1 MRHKSKSK
9 SKNNILLIARIIF
22 GLVFLFSGFVK
33 AVDPLGTA
41 YKISDYLEAFS
52 LTSLDFLAFPAALI
66 LIATEFAIGFNI
78 LLNVHLK
85 ATTWVAG
92 IFMLVMTPITLYLA
106 ISNPISDCGCF
117 GDAIVMTNWQTF
129 YKNVILCIVLAIIAL
144 LQNQSR
150 PWLSNMGASIVT
162 LLPILIS
169 FGISIYCYNLLP
181 ILDFRPYKKG
191 NNIIEGMQIPE
202 DAPLDKYETTFF
214 YEKDGVEQAFTLD
227 NYPAE
232 DSTWTF
238 VRQESKLI
246 EQGFVPP
253 IHDFSIVTEDGDI
266 TDLILEDAGCTLLVI
281 SHKVEKASTKNIK
294 CVKST
299 IENAKK
305 AGAKVIWLTSSYS
318 DDVEEFKSEYEI
330 NDTFG
335 ATDDITL
342 KTIVRSN
349 PGLVLIKDATI
360 IEKWHHN
367 SLPTKDE
374 LNQLI
379 N

>member
-1 MRHKSKSK
+1 MRHKSK

-52 LTSLDFLAFPAALI
+52 LTSLDFLAFPSALALI
-66 LIATEFAIGFNI
+66 AAEFTIGFNI

-85 ATTWVAG
+85 ATTWIAG
-92 IFMLVMTPITLYLA
+92 LFMLVMTPITLYLA
-106 ISNPISDCGCF
+106 LENPISDCGCF

-129 YKNVILCIVLAIIAL
+129 YKNVVLCIILIIIAL
-144 LQNQSR
+144 LKDHAR
-150 PWLSNMGASIVT
+150 PWLSNWGAWIVT

-169 FGISIYCYNLLP
+169 VGISIYCYNLLP

-191 NNIIEGMQIPE
+191 NNIIEGMRIPE
-202 DAPLDKYETTFF
+202 GAPLDKYETTFF

-253 IHDFSIVTEDGDI
+253 IHDFSIITEDGDI
-266 TDLILEDAGCTLLVI
+266 TDLVLEDAGYTLLVI

-294 CVKST
+294 CVKSV
-299 IENAKK
+299 ISNAKK
-305 AGAKVIWLTSSYS
+305 AGANVIWLTSSYS
-318 DDVEEFKSEYEI
+318 DDIDAFKTQYGI

-349 PGLVLIKDATI
+349 PGLVLIKDATV

-367 SLPTKDE
+367 SLPTKE
-374 LNQLI
+374 KLNQLI

>member
-1 MRHKSKSK
+1 MRKQSKT
-9 SKNNILLIARIIF
+9 KNNILLIARIIF

-52 LTSLDFLAFPAALI
+52 LTSLDFLAFPASLL
-66 LIATEFAIGFNI
+66 LIATEFTIGFNI
-78 LLNVHLK
+78 LFNIHLK
-85 ATTWVAG
+85 ACTWVASL
-92 IFMLVMTPITLYLA
+92 FMLIMTPVTLYLA

-129 YKNVILCIVLAIIAL
+129 YKNVVLCVILAIIAL
-144 LQNQSR
+144 LQKQTR
-150 PWLSNMGASIVT
+150 PWLSNFGASIVT
-162 LLPILIS
+162 LIPILIS

-181 ILDFRPYKKG
+181 IIDFRPYKIG

-253 IHDFSIVTEDGDI
+253 IHDFSIITEDGDI
-266 TDLILEDAGCTLLVI
+266 TDLVLENAGYTLLVI

-294 CVKST
+294 CVKSA
-299 IENAKK
+299 IANAKK

-318 DDVEEFKSEYEI
+318 DDVEEFKTKFEI

-349 PGLVLIKDATI
+349 PGLVLIKDATV

-367 SLPTKDE
+367 SLPTKE
-374 LNQLI
+374 KLNQLI

>member
-1 MRHKSKSK
+1 MRKQSKTKS
-9 SKNNILLIARIIF
+9 NILLIARIIF

-52 LTSLDFLAFPAALI
+52 LTSLDFLAFPASLL
-66 LIATEFAIGFNI
+66 LIATEFTIGFNI
-78 LLNVHLK
+78 LFNVHLK
-85 ATTWVAG
+85 ASTWIASL
-92 IFMLVMTPITLYLA
+92 FMLVMTPITLYLA

-129 YKNVILCIVLAIIAL
+129 YKNVVLCIILAIIAL
-144 LQNQSR
+144 LQNQTR
-150 PWLSNMGASIVT
+150 PWLSNWGAWIVT

-181 ILDFRPYKKG
+181 IIDFRPYKIG

-214 YEKDGVEQAFTLD
+214 YEKNGVEQAFTLD

-253 IHDFSIVTEDGDI
+253 IHDFSIITEDGDI
-266 TDLILEDAGCTLLVI
+266 TDLVLENAGYTLLVI

-299 IENAKK
+299 IANAKK

-318 DDVEEFKSEYEI
+318 DDIEKFKSEYGI

-349 PGLVLIKDATI
+349 PGLVLIKDATV

-367 SLPTKDE
+367 SLPTKE
-374 LNQLI
+374 KLNQLI

>member
-1 MRHKSKSK
+1 MRHKSK

-191 NNIIEGMQIPE
+191 NNIIEGMQIPD

-266 TDLILEDAGCTLLVI
+266 TDLILEDAGYTLLVI

-318 DDVEEFKSEYEI
+318 DDIEEFKSEYEI

-367 SLPTKDE
+367 SLPTKE
-374 LNQLI
+374 KLNQLI

>member
-1 MRHKSKSK
+1 MRKQSKV
-9 SKNNILLIARIIF
+9 KNNILLIARIIF
-22 GLVFLFSGFVK
+22 GIVFLFSGFVK

-52 LTSLDFLAFPAALI
+52 LTPLDFLAFPAALM
-66 LIATEFAIGFNI
+66 LIAVEFTIGFNI
-78 LLNVHLK
+78 LFNVHLK
-85 ATTWVAG
+85 GTIWAAG
-92 IFMLVMTPITLYLA
+92 LFMLVMTPVTLYLA
-106 ISNPISDCGCF
+106 LTNPISDCGCF

-129 YKNVILCIVLAIIAL
+129 YKNVVLCIVLAIIAL
-144 LQNQSR
+144 LKNEAR
-150 PWLSNMGASIVT
+150 PWLSSWGAWVVT
-162 LLPILIS
+162 LLPVLIS

-181 ILDFRPYKKG
+181 VIDFRPYKKG

-214 YEKDGVEQAFTLD
+214 YEKDGIEQAFTLD

-246 EQGFVPP
+246 EQGYVPP
-253 IHDFSIVTEDGDI
+253 IHDFSIITEDGDI
-266 TDLILEDAGCTLLVI
+266 TDLILEDAGYTLLVI

-299 IENAKK
+299 IANAKRL
-305 AGAKVIWLTSSYS
+305 GANIIWLTSSYS
-318 DDVEEFKSEYEI
+318 DEIEDFKTKHGI
-330 NDTFG
+330 TDTFG
-335 ATDDITL
+335 VTDDITL

-349 PGLVLIKDATI
+349 PGLVLIKDATVI
-360 IEKWHHN
+360 DKWHHN
-367 SLPTKDE
+367 SLPSKEE

>member
-1 MRHKSKSK
+1 MRKQSKT
-9 SKNNILLIARIIF
+9 KNNILLIARIIF

-52 LTSLDFLAFPAALI
+52 LTSLDFLAFPASLL
-66 LIATEFAIGFNI
+66 LIATEFTIGFNI
-78 LLNVHLK
+78 LFNIHLK
-85 ATTWVAG
+85 ASTWAASL
-92 IFMLVMTPITLYLA
+92 FMLVMTPVTLYLA

-129 YKNVILCIVLAIIAL
+129 YKNVVLCIILAIIAL
-144 LQNQSR
+144 LQSQTR
-150 PWLSNMGASIVT
+150 PWLSNFGASIVT
-162 LLPILIS
+162 LIPILIS

-181 ILDFRPYKKG
+181 IIDFRPYKIG

-253 IHDFSIVTEDGDI
+253 IHDFSIITEDGDI
-266 TDLILEDAGCTLLVI
+266 TDLVLEDAGYTLLVI

-299 IENAKK
+299 IANAKK
-305 AGAKVIWLTSSYS
+305 AGAKVIWLTSSYT
-318 DDVEEFKSEYEI
+318 DDIDNFKSEYEI

-349 PGLVLIKDATI
+349 PGLVLIKDATV

-367 SLPTKDE
+367 SLPTKE
-374 LNQLI
+374 KLNQLI

>member
-1 MRHKSKSK
+1 MRKQSKI
-9 SKNNILLIARIIF
+9 KNKILLIARIIF
-22 GLVFLFSGFVK
+22 GIVFLFSGFVK

-52 LTSLDFLAFPAALI
+52 LTPLDFIALPAALM
-66 LIATEFAIGFNI
+66 LIAAEFTIGFNI
-78 LLNVHLK
+78 LFNVHLK
-85 ATTWVAG
+85 GTTLAAG
-92 IFMLVMTPITLYLA
+92 LFMLIMTPVTLYLA
-106 ISNPISDCGCF
+106 IANPISDCGCF

-129 YKNVILCIVLAIIAL
+129 YKNVVLCAILAIIAIF
-144 LQNQSR
+144 QNQSR
-150 PWLSNMGASIVT
+150 PWLSNWGAWVVT
-162 LLPILIS
+162 LFPIIIS
-169 FGISIYCYNLLP
+169 FSISIYCYNLLP
-181 ILDFRPYKKG
+181 VIDFRPYKIG

-246 EQGFVPP
+246 EQGYVPP

-266 TDLILEDAGCTLLVI
+266 TDLILEDAGYTLFVI

-299 IENAKK
+299 IANAKK
-305 AGAKVIWLTSSYS
+305 LGANIIWLTSSYS
-318 DDVEEFKSEYEI
+318 DEIEEFKSKYNIE
-330 NDTFG
+330 DTFG

-349 PGLVLIKDATI
+349 PGLVLIKDATV

-367 SLPTKDE
+367 ALPSKDK

>member
-1 MRHKSKSK
+1 MRHKSK

-52 LTSLDFLAFPAALI
+52 LTSLDFLAFPASLL
-66 LIATEFAIGFNI
+66 LIATEFTIGFNI
-78 LLNVHLK
+78 LFNVHLK
-85 ATTWVAG
+85 ASTWAASL
-92 IFMLVMTPITLYLA
+92 FMLVMTPVTLYLA

-129 YKNVILCIVLAIIAL
+129 YKNVVLCVILATIAL
-144 LQNQSR
+144 LQNQNR

-266 TDLILEDAGCTLLVI
+266 TDLILEDAGYTLLVI

-294 CVKST
+294 CVKSA
-299 IENAKK
+299 IANAKK
-305 AGAKVIWLTSSYS
+305 AGANVIWLTSSYS
-318 DDVEEFKSEYEI
+318 DNIEDFKTQYGI

-349 PGLVLIKDATI
+349 PGLVLIKDATV

>member
-1 MRHKSKSK
+1 MRKQSNT
-9 SKNNILLIARIIF
+9 KNNILLIARIIF

-52 LTSLDFLAFPAALI
+52 LTSLDFLAFPASLL
-66 LIATEFAIGFNI
+66 LIATEFTIGFNI
-78 LLNVHLK
+78 LFNIHLK
-85 ATTWVAG
+85 ASTWAAG
-92 IFMLVMTPITLYLA
+92 LFMLVMTPVTLYLA

-129 YKNVILCIVLAIIAL
+129 YKNVVLCIVIAIIAL
-144 LQNQSR
+144 LQKQTR
-150 PWLSNMGASIVT
+150 PWLSNFGASIVT
-162 LLPILIS
+162 LIPILIS

-181 ILDFRPYKKG
+181 IIDFRPYKIG

-253 IHDFSIVTEDGDI
+253 IHDFSIITEDGDI
-266 TDLILEDAGCTLLVI
+266 TDLVLEDAGYTLLVI

-299 IENAKK
+299 IANAKK
-305 AGAKVIWLTSSYS
+305 AGAKVIWLTSSYT
-318 DDVEEFKSEYEI
+318 DDIDNFKSEYEI

-349 PGLVLIKDATI
+349 PGLVLIKDATV

>member
-1 MRHKSKSK
+1 MRKQSKAKS
-9 SKNNILLIARIIF
+9 NLLLIARIIF

-52 LTSLDFLAFPAALI
+52 LTSLDFLAFPAALM
-66 LIATEFAIGFNI
+66 LIAAEFTIGFNI
-78 LLNVHLK
+78 LFNVHLK
-85 ATTWVAG
+85 ATTWVASL
-92 IFMLVMTPITLYLA
+92 FMLVMTPVTLYLA

-129 YKNVILCIVLAIIAL
+129 YKNVVLCIILATIAL
-144 LQNQSR
+144 LQKQSR
-150 PWLSNMGASIVT
+150 PWLSNWGAWVVT

-202 DAPLDKYETTFF
+202 DAPLDKYETVFF
-214 YEKDGVEQAFTLD
+214 YEKDGIEQAFTLD

-246 EQGFVPP
+246 EQGYVPP

-266 TDLILEDAGCTLLVI
+266 TDLILEDAGYTLLVI
-281 SHKVEKASTKNIK
+281 SHKVEKAATKNIK

-299 IENAKK
+299 IANAKK
-305 AGAKVIWLTSSYS
+305 AGANVIWLTSSYS
-318 DDVEEFKSEYEI
+318 DEIEEFKTQYGIE
-330 NDTFG
+330 DTFG

-349 PGLVLIKDATI
+349 PGLVLIKDATV

-367 SLPTKDE
+367 ALPSKDK

>member
-1 MRHKSKSK
+1 MRHKSK

-129 YKNVILCIVLAIIAL
+129 YKNVVLCVVLAIIAL
-144 LQNQSR
+144 LQNQNR

-266 TDLILEDAGCTLLVI
+266 TDLILEDAGYTLLII

-299 IENAKK
+299 IANAKK
-305 AGAKVIWLTSSYS
+305 AGANIIWLTSSYS
-318 DDVEEFKSEYEI
+318 DDIDEFKTQYGI
-330 NDTFG
+330 DDTFG

>member
-1 MRHKSKSK
+1 MRKQSKT
-9 SKNNILLIARIIF
+9 KNNILLIARIIF

-52 LTSLDFLAFPAALI
+52 LTSLDFLAFPASLL
-66 LIATEFAIGFNI
+66 LIATEFTIGFNI
-78 LLNVHLK
+78 LFNIHLK
-85 ATTWVAG
+85 ASTWVASL
-92 IFMLVMTPITLYLA
+92 FMLIMTPVTLYLA

-129 YKNVILCIVLAIIAL
+129 YKNVVLCIILAIIAL
-144 LQNQSR
+144 LQSQTR
-150 PWLSNMGASIVT
+150 PWLSNFGASIVT
-162 LLPILIS
+162 LIPILIS

-181 ILDFRPYKKG
+181 IIDFRPYKIG

-253 IHDFSIVTEDGDI
+253 IHDFSIITEDGDI
-266 TDLILEDAGCTLLVI
+266 TDLILEDAGYTLLVI

-299 IENAKK
+299 IANAKK
-305 AGAKVIWLTSSYS
+305 AGAKVIWLTSSYT
-318 DDVEEFKSEYEI
+318 DDIDNFKSEYEI

-349 PGLVLIKDATI
+349 PGLVLIKDATV

-367 SLPTKDE
+367 SLPTKE
-374 LNQLI
+374 KLNQLI

>member
-1 MRHKSKSK
+1 MRQKSKI
-9 SKNNILLIARIIF
+9 KNHILLIARIIF

-52 LTSLDFLAFPAALI
+52 LTPLDFLAFPSALI
-66 LIATEFAIGFNI
+66 LIATEFTIGFNI
-78 LLNVHLK
+78 LFNVHLK
-85 ATTWVAG
+85 ATTLIAS
-92 IFMLVMTPITLYLA
+92 IFMLIMTPVTLYLA
-106 ISNPISDCGCF
+106 LANPISDCGCF

-129 YKNVILCIVLAIIAL
+129 YKNVVLCIILIIIAIL
-144 LQNQSR
+144 KDNTR
-150 PWLSNMGASIVT
+150 PWLSNWGAWIVT

-191 NNIIEGMQIPE
+191 NNIIEGMSIPE

-214 YEKDGVEQAFTLD
+214 YEKNGVEKAFTLD

-246 EQGFVPP
+246 EQGYVPP

-266 TDLILEDAGCTLLVI
+266 TDIVLEDAGYTLLII
-281 SHKVEKASTKNIK
+281 SHKVEKASTRNIK
-294 CVKST
+294 CIKST
-299 IENAKK
+299 IANAKK
-305 AGAKVIWLTSSYS
+305 AGANVIWLTSSYT
-318 DDVEEFKSEYEI
+318 DEIDNFKTKYGI

-349 PGLVLIKDATI
+349 PGLVLIKDANI

>member
-1 MRHKSKSK
+1 MRQKSKI
-9 SKNNILLIARIIF
+9 KNHILLIARIIF

-52 LTSLDFLAFPAALI
+52 LTPLDFLAFPSALI
-66 LIATEFAIGFNI
+66 LIATEFTIGFNI
-78 LLNVHLK
+78 LFNVHLK
-85 ATTWVAG
+85 ATTLIAS
-92 IFMLVMTPITLYLA
+92 IFMLIMTPVTLYLA
-106 ISNPISDCGCF
+106 LANPISDCGCF

-129 YKNVILCIVLAIIAL
+129 YKNVVLCIILIIIAIL
-144 LQNQSR
+144 KDNTR
-150 PWLSNMGASIVT
+150 PWLSNWGAWIVT

-191 NNIIEGMQIPE
+191 NNIIEGMSIPE

-214 YEKDGVEQAFTLD
+214 YEKDGVEKAFTLD

-246 EQGFVPP
+246 EQGYVPP

-266 TDLILEDAGCTLLVI
+266 TDIILEDAGYTLLII

-294 CVKST
+294 CIKST
-299 IENAKK
+299 IANAKK
-305 AGAKVIWLTSSYS
+305 AGANVIWLTSSYT
-318 DDVEEFKSEYEI
+318 DEIDNFRTKYGI

-349 PGLVLIKDATI
+349 PGLVLIKDANI

>member
-1 MRHKSKSK
+1 MRHKSK

-191 NNIIEGMQIPE
+191 NNIIEGMQIPD

-266 TDLILEDAGCTLLVI
+266 TDLILEDAGYTLLII

-294 CVKST
+294 CLKSA
-299 IENAKK
+299 IANAKK
-305 AGAKVIWLTSSYS
+305 AGANVIWLTSSYS
-318 DDVEEFKSEYEI
+318 DDIDEFKTQYGI
-330 NDTFG
+330 DDTFG

-342 KTIVRSN
+342 KTIIRSN

>member
-1 MRHKSKSK
+1 MRHKSK

-85 ATTWVAG
+85 TTTWVAG

-181 ILDFRPYKKG
+181 IIDFRPYKIG

-214 YEKDGVEQAFTLD
+214 YEKDGIEKAFTLD

-246 EQGFVPP
+246 EQGYIPP
-253 IHDFSIVTEDGDI
+253 IHDFSIITEDGDI
-266 TDLILEDAGCTLLVI
+266 TDLILEDAGYTLLVI

-299 IENAKK
+299 IANAKK
-305 AGAKVIWLTSSYS
+305 AGANVIWLTSSYS
-318 DDVEEFKSEYEI
+318 DDIDEFKTQYGI

>member
-1 MRHKSKSK
+1 MRKQSKTKS
-9 SKNNILLIARIIF
+9 NILLIARIIF

-52 LTSLDFLAFPAALI
+52 LTSLDFLAFPASLL
-66 LIATEFAIGFNI
+66 LIATEFTIGFNI
-78 LLNVHLK
+78 LFNVHLK
-85 ATTWVAG
+85 ASTWVASL
-92 IFMLVMTPITLYLA
+92 FMLVMTPVTLYLA

-129 YKNVILCIVLAIIAL
+129 YKNVVLCIILAIIAL
-144 LQNQSR
+144 LQNHTR
-150 PWLSNMGASIVT
+150 PWLSNWGAWIVT

-181 ILDFRPYKKG
+181 IIDFRPYKIG

-214 YEKDGVEQAFTLD
+214 YEKDGIEQAFTLD

-253 IHDFSIVTEDGDI
+253 IHDFSIITEDGDI
-266 TDLILEDAGCTLLVI
+266 TDLVLEDAGYTLLVI

-299 IENAKK
+299 IANAKK

-318 DDVEEFKSEYEI
+318 DDIEKFKSEYEI

-349 PGLVLIKDATI
+349 PGLVLIKDATV

-367 SLPTKDE
+367 SLPTKE
-374 LNQLI
+374 KLNQLI

>member
-1 MRHKSKSK
+1 MRKQSKT
-9 SKNNILLIARIIF
+9 KNNILLIARVIF

-52 LTSLDFLAFPAALI
+52 LTSLDFLAFPASLL
-66 LIATEFAIGFNI
+66 LIATEFTIGFNI
-78 LLNVHLK
+78 LFNVHLK
-85 ATTWVAG
+85 ASTWAASL
-92 IFMLVMTPITLYLA
+92 FMLVMTPVTLYLA

-129 YKNVILCIVLAIIAL
+129 YKNVVLCIILAIIAL
-144 LQNQSR
+144 LQNQTR
-150 PWLSNMGASIVT
+150 PWLSNWGAWIVT
-162 LLPILIS
+162 LIPILVS

-181 ILDFRPYKKG
+181 IIDFRPYKIG

-214 YEKDGVEQAFTLD
+214 YEKDGIEKAFTLD

-246 EQGFVPP
+246 EQGYVPP
-253 IHDFSIVTEDGDI
+253 IHDFSIITEDGDI
-266 TDLILEDAGCTLLVI
+266 TDLILEDAGYTLLVI

-318 DDVEEFKSEYEI
+318 DDIEEFKSEYEI

-349 PGLVLIKDATI
+349 PGLVLIKDATV

-367 SLPTKDE
+367 SLPTKE
-374 LNQLI
+374 KLNQLI

>member
-1 MRHKSKSK
+1 MRKQSKTKS
-9 SKNNILLIARIIF
+9 NILLIARIIF

-52 LTSLDFLAFPAALI
+52 LTSLDFLAFPASLL
-66 LIATEFAIGFNI
+66 LIATEFTIGFNI
-78 LLNVHLK
+78 LFNVHLK
-85 ATTWVAG
+85 ASTWIASL
-92 IFMLVMTPITLYLA
+92 FMLVMTPVTLYLA

-129 YKNVILCIVLAIIAL
+129 YKNVVLCIILAIIAL
-144 LQNQSR
+144 LQNHTR
-150 PWLSNMGASIVT
+150 PWLSNWGAWIVT

-181 ILDFRPYKKG
+181 IIDFRPYKIG

-214 YEKDGVEQAFTLD
+214 YEKDGIEQAFTLD

-253 IHDFSIVTEDGDI
+253 IHDFSIITEDGDI
-266 TDLILEDAGCTLLVI
+266 TDLILEDAGYTLLVI

-294 CVKST
+294 CVKNT
-299 IENAKK
+299 IANAKK

-318 DDVEEFKSEYEI
+318 DDIEKFKAEYGI

-349 PGLVLIKDATI
+349 PGLVLIKDATV

-367 SLPTKDE
+367 SLPTKDK

>member
-1 MRHKSKSK
+1 MRHKSK

-52 LTSLDFLAFPAALI
+52 LTSLDFLAFPASLL
-66 LIATEFAIGFNI
+66 LIATEFTIGFNI
-78 LLNVHLK
+78 LFNVHLK
-85 ATTWVAG
+85 ASTWVASL
-92 IFMLVMTPITLYLA
+92 FMLVMTPVTLYLA

-129 YKNVILCIVLAIIAL
+129 YKNVVLCIILAIIAL
-144 LQNQSR
+144 LQNQTR
-150 PWLSNMGASIVT
+150 PWLSNWGAWIVT
-162 LLPILIS
+162 LIPILIS

-181 ILDFRPYKKG
+181 IIDFRPYKIG

-253 IHDFSIVTEDGDI
+253 IHDFSIITEDGDI
-266 TDLILEDAGCTLLVI
+266 TDLVLEDAGYTLLVI

-294 CVKST
+294 CVKSA
-299 IENAKK
+299 IANAKK

-318 DDVEEFKSEYEI
+318 DDVEEFKTKFEI

-349 PGLVLIKDATI
+349 PGLVLIKDATV

-367 SLPTKDE
+367 SLPTKE
-374 LNQLI
+374 KLNQLI

>member
-1 MRHKSKSK
+1 MRKQSKAKS
-9 SKNNILLIARIIF
+9 NLLLIARIIF

-52 LTSLDFLAFPAALI
+52 LTPLDFLALPAALM
-66 LIATEFAIGFNI
+66 LIAAEFTIGFNI
-78 LLNVHLK
+78 LFNVHLK
-85 ATTWVAG
+85 GTTWVASL
-92 IFMLVMTPITLYLA
+92 FMLVMTPVTLYLA

-129 YKNVILCIVLAIIAL
+129 YKNVVLCIILAIIAL
-144 LQNQSR
+144 LQKQSR
-150 PWLSNMGASIVT
+150 PWLSNWGAWIVT

-169 FGISIYCYNLLP
+169 FAISIYCYNLLP
-181 ILDFRPYKKG
+181 VLDFRPYKKG

-202 DAPLDKYETTFF
+202 YAPLDKYETTFF
-214 YEKDGVEQAFTLD
+214 YEKDGIEQAFTLD

-246 EQGFVPP
+246 EQGYVPP

-266 TDLILEDAGCTLLVI
+266 TDLILEDAGYTLLVI
-281 SHKVEKASTKNIK
+281 SHKVEKAATKNIK

-299 IENAKK
+299 IANAKK
-305 AGAKVIWLTSSYS
+305 AGANVIWLTSSYS
-318 DDVEEFKSEYEI
+318 DEIEEFKTQYGIE
-330 NDTFG
+330 DTFG

-349 PGLVLIKDATI
+349 PGLVLIKDATV

-367 SLPTKDE
+367 ALPSKDK

>member
-1 MRHKSKSK
+1 MRKQSKTKS
-9 SKNNILLIARIIF
+9 NILLIARIIF

-52 LTSLDFLAFPAALI
+52 LTSLDFLAFPASLL
-66 LIATEFAIGFNI
+66 LIATEFTIGFNI
-78 LLNVHLK
+78 LFNVHLK
-85 ATTWVAG
+85 ASTWIASL
-92 IFMLVMTPITLYLA
+92 FMLVMTPVTLYLA

-129 YKNVILCIVLAIIAL
+129 YKNVVLCIILAIIAL
-144 LQNQSR
+144 LQNHTR
-150 PWLSNMGASIVT
+150 PWLSNWGAWIVT

-181 ILDFRPYKKG
+181 IIDFRPYKIG

-214 YEKDGVEQAFTLD
+214 YEKDGIEQAFTLD

-253 IHDFSIVTEDGDI
+253 IHDFSIITEDGDI
-266 TDLILEDAGCTLLVI
+266 TDLVLEDAGYTLLVI

-299 IENAKK
+299 IANAKK
-305 AGAKVIWLTSSYS
+305 AGAKVIWLTSSYT
-318 DDVEEFKSEYEI
+318 DDIDNFKSEYEI

-349 PGLVLIKDATI
+349 PGLVLIKDATV

-367 SLPTKDE
+367 SLPTKE
-374 LNQLI
+374 KLNQLI

>member
-1 MRHKSKSK
+1 MRHKSK

-66 LIATEFAIGFNI
+66 LIVTEFAIGFNI

-85 ATTWVAG
+85 ATTWAAG

-129 YKNVILCIVLAIIAL
+129 YKNVVLCVVLAIIAL

>member
-1 MRHKSKSK
+1 MRKQSKAKS
-9 SKNNILLIARIIF
+9 NLLLIARIIF

-52 LTSLDFLAFPAALI
+52 LTPLDFLAFPAALM
-66 LIATEFAIGFNI
+66 LIAAEFTIGFNI
-78 LLNVHLK
+78 LFNVHLK
-85 ATTWVAG
+85 GTTWVASL
-92 IFMLVMTPITLYLA
+92 FMLVMTPVTLYLA

-129 YKNVILCIVLAIIAL
+129 YKNVVLCIILATIAL
-144 LQNQSR
+144 LQKQSR
-150 PWLSNMGASIVT
+150 PWLSNWGAWVVT

-181 ILDFRPYKKG
+181 VIDFRPYKKG

-214 YEKDGVEQAFTLD
+214 YEKDGIEQAFTLD

-246 EQGFVPP
+246 EQGYVPP

-266 TDLILEDAGCTLLVI
+266 TDLILEDAGYTLLVI
-281 SHKVEKASTKNIK
+281 SHKVEKAATKNIK

-299 IENAKK
+299 IANAKK
-305 AGAKVIWLTSSYS
+305 AGANVIWLTSSYS
-318 DDVEEFKSEYEI
+318 DEIEEFKTQYGIE
-330 NDTFG
+330 DTFG

-349 PGLVLIKDATI
+349 PGLVLIKDATV

-367 SLPTKDE
+367 ALPSKDK

>member
-1 MRHKSKSK
+1 MRHKSK
-9 SKNNILLIARIIF
+9 SKNNILLLARIIF

-129 YKNVILCIVLAIIAL
+129 YKNVVLCVVLAIIAL

>member
-1 MRHKSKSK
+1 MRHKSK

-52 LTSLDFLAFPAALI
+52 LTSLDFLAFPSALALI
-66 LIATEFAIGFNI
+66 AIEFTIGFNI

-85 ATTWVAG
+85 ATTWLAG

-106 ISNPISDCGCF
+106 IENPISDCGCF

-129 YKNVILCIVLAIIAL
+129 YKNVILCIILIIIAL
-144 LQNQSR
+144 LKDHAR
-150 PWLSNMGASIVT
+150 PWLSNWGAWVVT

-169 FGISIYCYNLLP
+169 LGISIYCYNLLP
-181 ILDFRPYKKG
+181 VLDFRPYKKG
-191 NNIIEGMQIPE
+191 NNIIEGMSIPE
-202 DAPLDKYETTFF
+202 GAPLDKYETTFF

-253 IHDFSIVTEDGDI
+253 IHDFSIITEDGDI
-266 TDLILEDAGCTLLVI
+266 TDIILEDAGYTLLVI
-281 SHKVEKASTKNIK
+281 SHKVEKAATKNIK

-299 IENAKK
+299 IANAKK
-305 AGAKVIWLTSSYS
+305 AGANVIWLTSSYS
-318 DDVEEFKSEYEI
+318 DNIDEFKTKYGI

-349 PGLVLIKDATI
+349 PGLVLIKDATV

>member
-1 MRHKSKSK
+1 MRKQSKTKS
-9 SKNNILLIARIIF
+9 NILLIARIIF

-52 LTSLDFLAFPAALI
+52 LTSLDFLAFPASLL
-66 LIATEFAIGFNI
+66 LIATEFTIGFNI
-78 LLNVHLK
+78 LFNVHLK
-85 ATTWVAG
+85 ASTWIASL
-92 IFMLVMTPITLYLA
+92 FMLVMTPVTLYLA

-129 YKNVILCIVLAIIAL
+129 YKNVVLCIILAIIAL
-144 LQNQSR
+144 LQNHTR
-150 PWLSNMGASIVT
+150 PWLSNWGAWIVT

-181 ILDFRPYKKG
+181 IIDFRPYKIG

-214 YEKDGVEQAFTLD
+214 YEKDGIEQAFTLD

-253 IHDFSIVTEDGDI
+253 IHDFSIITEDGDI
-266 TDLILEDAGCTLLVI
+266 TDLVLEDAGYTLLVI

-299 IENAKK
+299 IANAKK

-318 DDVEEFKSEYEI
+318 DDIEKFKSEYEI

-349 PGLVLIKDATI
+349 PGLVLIKDATV

-367 SLPTKDE
+367 SLPTKDK

>member
-1 MRHKSKSK
+1 MRQKSKI
-9 SKNNILLIARIIF
+9 KNHILLIARIIF

-52 LTSLDFLAFPAALI
+52 LTPLDFLAFPSALI
-66 LIATEFAIGFNI
+66 LIATEFTIGFNI
-78 LLNVHLK
+78 LFNVHLK
-85 ATTWVAG
+85 ATTLIAS
-92 IFMLVMTPITLYLA
+92 IFMLIMTPVTLYLA
-106 ISNPISDCGCF
+106 LANPISDCGCF

-129 YKNVILCIVLAIIAL
+129 YKNVVLCIILIIIAIL
-144 LQNQSR
+144 KDNTR
-150 PWLSNMGASIVT
+150 PWLSNWGAWIVT

-191 NNIIEGMQIPE
+191 NNIIEGMSIPE

-214 YEKDGVEQAFTLD
+214 YEKNGVEKAFTLD

-246 EQGFVPP
+246 EQGYVPP

-266 TDLILEDAGCTLLVI
+266 TDIILEDAGYTLLII

-294 CVKST
+294 CIKST
-299 IENAKK
+299 IANAKK
-305 AGAKVIWLTSSYS
+305 AGANVIWLTSSYT
-318 DDVEEFKSEYEI
+318 DEIDNFRTKYGI

>member
-1 MRHKSKSK
+1 MRQKSKI
-9 SKNNILLIARIIF
+9 KNHILLIARIIF

-52 LTSLDFLAFPAALI
+52 LTPLDFLAFPSALI
-66 LIATEFAIGFNI
+66 LIATEFTIGFNI
-78 LLNVHLK
+78 LFNVHLK
-85 ATTWVAG
+85 ATTLIAS
-92 IFMLVMTPITLYLA
+92 IFMLIMTPVTLYLA
-106 ISNPISDCGCF
+106 LANPISDCGCF

-129 YKNVILCIVLAIIAL
+129 YKNVVLCIILIIIAIL
-144 LQNQSR
+144 KDNTR
-150 PWLSNMGASIVT
+150 PWLSNWGAWIVT

-191 NNIIEGMQIPE
+191 NNIIEGMSIPE

-214 YEKDGVEQAFTLD
+214 YEKDGVEKAFTLD

-246 EQGFVPP
+246 EQGYVPP

-266 TDLILEDAGCTLLVI
+266 TDIVLEDAGYTLLII

-294 CVKST
+294 CIKST
-299 IENAKK
+299 IANAKK
-305 AGAKVIWLTSSYS
+305 AGANVIWLTSSYT
-318 DDVEEFKSEYEI
+318 DEIDNFRTKYGI

-349 PGLVLIKDATI
+349 PGLVLIKDANI

>member
-1 MRHKSKSK
+1 MRKQSKTKS
-9 SKNNILLIARIIF
+9 NILLIARIIF

-52 LTSLDFLAFPAALI
+52 LTSLDFLAFPASLL
-66 LIATEFAIGFNI
+66 LIATEFTIGFNI
-78 LLNVHLK
+78 LFNVHLK
-85 ATTWVAG
+85 ASTWIASL
-92 IFMLVMTPITLYLA
+92 FMLVMTPVTLYLA

-129 YKNVILCIVLAIIAL
+129 YKNVVLCIILAIIAL
-144 LQNQSR
+144 LQNHTR
-150 PWLSNMGASIVT
+150 PWLSNWGAWIVT

-181 ILDFRPYKKG
+181 IIDFRPYKIG

-214 YEKDGVEQAFTLD
+214 YEKDGIEQAFTLD

-253 IHDFSIVTEDGDI
+253 IHDFSIITEDGDI
-266 TDLILEDAGCTLLVI
+266 TDLVLEDAGYTLLVI

-299 IENAKK
+299 IANAKK

-318 DDVEEFKSEYEI
+318 DDIEKFKSEYGI

-349 PGLVLIKDATI
+349 PGLVLIKDATV

-367 SLPTKDE
+367 SLPTKDK

>member
-1 MRHKSKSK
+1 MRQKSKI
-9 SKNNILLIARIIF
+9 KNHILLIARIIF

-52 LTSLDFLAFPAALI
+52 LTPLDFLAFPSALI
-66 LIATEFAIGFNI
+66 LIATEFTIGFNI
-78 LLNVHLK
+78 LFNVHFK
-85 ATTWVAG
+85 ATTLIAS
-92 IFMLVMTPITLYLA
+92 IFMLIMTPVTLYLA
-106 ISNPISDCGCF
+106 LANPISDCGCF

-129 YKNVILCIVLAIIAL
+129 YKNVVLCIILIIIAIL
-144 LQNQSR
+144 KDNTR
-150 PWLSNMGASIVT
+150 PWLSNWGAWIVT
-162 LLPILIS
+162 LLPIIIS

-191 NNIIEGMQIPE
+191 NNIIEGMSIPE
-202 DAPLDKYETTFF
+202 DAQLDKYETTFF
-214 YEKDGVEQAFTLD
+214 YEKDGIEKAFTLD

-246 EQGFVPP
+246 EQGYVPP

-266 TDLILEDAGCTLLVI
+266 TDIILEDAGYTLLVI

-294 CVKST
+294 CIKST
-299 IENAKK
+299 IANAKK
-305 AGAKVIWLTSSYS
+305 AGANVIWLTSSYT
-318 DDVEEFKSEYEI
+318 DEIDNFRTKYGI

-349 PGLVLIKDATI
+349 PGLVLIKDANI

>member
-1 MRHKSKSK
+1 MRKQSNT
-9 SKNNILLIARIIF
+9 KNNILIIARIIF

-52 LTSLDFLAFPAALI
+52 LTSLDFLAFPASLL
-66 LIATEFAIGFNI
+66 LIATEFTIGFNI
-78 LLNVHLK
+78 LFNIHLK
-85 ATTWVAG
+85 ASTWAASL
-92 IFMLVMTPITLYLA
+92 FMLVMTPVTLYLA

-129 YKNVILCIVLAIIAL
+129 YKNVVLCIVLAIIAL
-144 LQNQSR
+144 LQKQTR
-150 PWLSNMGASIVT
+150 PWLSNFGASIVT
-162 LLPILIS
+162 LIPILIS

-181 ILDFRPYKKG
+181 IIDFRPYKIG

-253 IHDFSIVTEDGDI
+253 IHDFSIITEDGDI
-266 TDLILEDAGCTLLVI
+266 TDLVLEDAGYTLLVI

-299 IENAKK
+299 IANAKE
-305 AGAKVIWLTSSYS
+305 ARAKVIWLTSSYT
-318 DDVEEFKSEYEI
+318 DDIDNFKSEYEI

-349 PGLVLIKDATI
+349 PGLVLIKDATV

>member
-1 MRHKSKSK
+1 MRKQSKAKS
-9 SKNNILLIARIIF
+9 NLLLIARIIF

-52 LTSLDFLAFPAALI
+52 LTSLDFLALPAALM
-66 LIATEFAIGFNI
+66 LIAAEFTIGFNI
-78 LLNVHLK
+78 LFNVHLK
-85 ATTWVAG
+85 ATTWVASL
-92 IFMLVMTPITLYLA
+92 FMLVMTPVTLYLA

-129 YKNVILCIVLAIIAL
+129 YKNVVLCIILATIAL
-144 LQNQSR
+144 LQKQSR
-150 PWLSNMGASIVT
+150 PWLSNWGAWVVT

-169 FGISIYCYNLLP
+169 LGISIYCYNLLP

-202 DAPLDKYETTFF
+202 DAPLDKYETVFF
-214 YEKDGVEQAFTLD
+214 YEKDGIEQAFTLD

-246 EQGFVPP
+246 EQGYVPP

-266 TDLILEDAGCTLLVI
+266 TDLILEDAGYTLLVI
-281 SHKVEKASTKNIK
+281 SHKVEKAATKNIK

-299 IENAKK
+299 IANAKK
-305 AGAKVIWLTSSYS
+305 AGANVIWLTSSYS
-318 DDVEEFKSEYEI
+318 DEIEEFKTQYGIE
-330 NDTFG
+330 DTFG

-349 PGLVLIKDATI
+349 PGLVLIKDATV

-367 SLPTKDE
+367 ALPSKDK

>member
-1 MRHKSKSK
+1 MRKQSKT
-9 SKNNILLIARIIF
+9 KNNILLIARIIF

-52 LTSLDFLAFPAALI
+52 LTSLDFLAFPASLL
-66 LIATEFAIGFNI
+66 LIATEFTIGFNI
-78 LLNVHLK
+78 LFNIHLK
-85 ATTWVAG
+85 ASTWVASL
-92 IFMLVMTPITLYLA
+92 FMLVMTPVTLYLA

-129 YKNVILCIVLAIIAL
+129 YKNVVLCIILAIIAL
-144 LQNQSR
+144 LQSQTR
-150 PWLSNMGASIVT
+150 PWLSNFGASIVT
-162 LLPILIS
+162 LIPILIS

-181 ILDFRPYKKG
+181 IIDFRPYKIG

-253 IHDFSIVTEDGDI
+253 IHDFSIITEDGDI
-266 TDLILEDAGCTLLVI
+266 TDLVLEDAGYTLLVI

-294 CVKST
+294 CVKSA
-299 IENAKK
+299 IANAKK

-318 DDVEEFKSEYEI
+318 DDVEEFKTKFEI

-349 PGLVLIKDATI
+349 PGLVLIKDATV

-367 SLPTKDE
+367 SLPTKE
-374 LNQLI
+374 KLNQLI

>member
-1 MRHKSKSK
+1 MRQKSKI
-9 SKNNILLIARIIF
+9 KNHILLIARIIF

-52 LTSLDFLAFPAALI
+52 LTPLDFLAFPSALI
-66 LIATEFAIGFNI
+66 LIATEFTIGFNI
-78 LLNVHLK
+78 LFNVHLK
-85 ATTWVAG
+85 ATTLIAS
-92 IFMLVMTPITLYLA
+92 IFMLIMTPVTLYLA
-106 ISNPISDCGCF
+106 LANPISDCGCF

-129 YKNVILCIVLAIIAL
+129 YKNVVLCIILIIIAIL
-144 LQNQSR
+144 KDNTR
-150 PWLSNMGASIVT
+150 PWLSNWGAWIVT

-191 NNIIEGMQIPE
+191 NNIIEGMSIPE

-214 YEKDGVEQAFTLD
+214 YEKNGVEKAFTLD

-246 EQGFVPP
+246 EQGYVPP

-266 TDLILEDAGCTLLVI
+266 TDIILEDAGYTLLII

-294 CVKST
+294 YIKST
-299 IENAKK
+299 IANAKK
-305 AGAKVIWLTSSYS
+305 AGANVIWLTSSYT
-318 DDVEEFKSEYEI
+318 DEIDNFRTKYGI

-349 PGLVLIKDATI
+349 PGLVLIKDANI

>member
-1 MRHKSKSK
+1 MRKQSKT
-9 SKNNILLIARIIF
+9 KNNILLIARIIF

-52 LTSLDFLAFPAALI
+52 LTSLDFLAFPASLL
-66 LIATEFAIGFNI
+66 LIATEFTIGFNI
-78 LLNVHLK
+78 LFNIHLK
-85 ATTWVAG
+85 ACTWVASL
-92 IFMLVMTPITLYLA
+92 FMLVMTPVTLYLA

-129 YKNVILCIVLAIIAL
+129 YKNVVLCIVLAIIAL
-144 LQNQSR
+144 LQSQTR
-150 PWLSNMGASIVT
+150 PWLSNFGASIVT
-162 LLPILIS
+162 LIPILIS

-181 ILDFRPYKKG
+181 IIDFRPYKIG

-253 IHDFSIVTEDGDI
+253 IHDFSIITEDGDI
-266 TDLILEDAGCTLLVI
+266 TDLVLEDAGYTLLVI

-294 CVKST
+294 CVKSA
-299 IENAKK
+299 IANAKK

-318 DDVEEFKSEYEI
+318 DDIEKFKSEYGI

-349 PGLVLIKDATI
+349 PGLVLIKDATV

-367 SLPTKDE
+367 SLPTKE
-374 LNQLI
+374 KLNQLI

>member
-1 MRHKSKSK
+1 MRKQSKT
-9 SKNNILLIARIIF
+9 KNNILLIARVIF

-52 LTSLDFLAFPAALI
+52 LISLDFLAFPASLL
-66 LIATEFAIGFNI
+66 LIATEFTIGFNI
-78 LLNVHLK
+78 LFNVHLK
-85 ATTWVAG
+85 ASTWAASL
-92 IFMLVMTPITLYLA
+92 FMLVMTPVTLYLA

-129 YKNVILCIVLAIIAL
+129 YKNVVLCIILATIAL
-144 LQNQSR
+144 LQNQTR
-150 PWLSNMGASIVT
+150 PWLSNWGAWTVT
-162 LLPILIS
+162 LIPILIS

-181 ILDFRPYKKG
+181 IIDFRPYKIG

-214 YEKDGVEQAFTLD
+214 YEKDGIEKAFTLD

-246 EQGFVPP
+246 EQGYVPP
-253 IHDFSIVTEDGDI
+253 IHDFSIITEDGDI
-266 TDLILEDAGCTLLVI
+266 TDLILEDAGYTLLVI

-318 DDVEEFKSEYEI
+318 DDIEEFKSEYEI

-349 PGLVLIKDATI
+349 PGLVLIKDATV

-367 SLPTKDE
+367 SLPTKDK

>member
-1 MRHKSKSK
+1 MRKQSKAKS
-9 SKNNILLIARIIF
+9 NLLLIARIIF

-52 LTSLDFLAFPAALI
+52 LTPLDFLALPAALM
-66 LIATEFAIGFNI
+66 LIAAEFTIGFNI
-78 LLNVHLK
+78 LFNVHLK
-85 ATTWVAG
+85 ATTWVASL
-92 IFMLVMTPITLYLA
+92 FMLVMTPVTLYLA

-129 YKNVILCIVLAIIAL
+129 YKNVVLCIILAIIAL
-144 LQNQSR
+144 LQKQSR
-150 PWLSNMGASIVT
+150 PWLSNWGAWIVT

-169 FGISIYCYNLLP
+169 FAISIYCYNLLP
-181 ILDFRPYKKG
+181 VLDFRPYKKG

-214 YEKDGVEQAFTLD
+214 YEKDGIEQAFTLD

-238 VRQESKLI
+238 VRQESKLL
-246 EQGFVPP
+246 EQGYVPP

-266 TDLILEDAGCTLLVI
+266 TDLILEDAGYTLLVI
-281 SHKVEKASTKNIK
+281 SHKVEKAATKNIK

-299 IENAKK
+299 IANAKK
-305 AGAKVIWLTSSYS
+305 AGANVIWLTSSYS
-318 DDVEEFKSEYEI
+318 DEIEEFKTQYGIE
-330 NDTFG
+330 DTFG

-349 PGLVLIKDATI
+349 PGLVLIKDATV

-367 SLPTKDE
+367 ALPSKDK